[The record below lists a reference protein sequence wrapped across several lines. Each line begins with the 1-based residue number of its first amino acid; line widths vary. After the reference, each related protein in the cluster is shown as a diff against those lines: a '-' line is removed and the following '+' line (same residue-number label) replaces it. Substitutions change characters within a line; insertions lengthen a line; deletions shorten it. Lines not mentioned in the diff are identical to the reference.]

1 MLQKKLKVARHSSN
15 TSLKVDTDIYL
26 VDTYGEASKFYNL
39 SNVCF
44 MGGSIVNHGGQNPLE
59 PARFGN
65 YIINGPN
72 IDNFKDIYEFLSK
85 NNMSKT
91 TSNANDIEKI
101 IEKKLNNK
109 IPDQS
114 KLKILKIGE
123 RILNENMIYVNKFI
137 R

>member
-91 TSNANDIEKI
+91 TSNANDIEKLL
-101 IEKKLNNK
+101 KKIK
-109 IPDQS
+109 Q
-114 KLKILKIGE
+114 
-123 RILNENMIYVNKFI
+123 
-137 R
+137 